1 MTSSTVSP
9 ASSAVTSARCRG
21 LQITS
26 GSPQAQVGQGV
37 GGEPGLVAADVGQ
50 LQVGAAGVTA
60 RDLTIRSRRDAVA
73 AGGAVQQS
81 HPRLCRTPLT
91 VVRMLGWNGVTRVL
105 AVANQKGGV
114 AKTTTVASL
123 GAAMAEEGRR
133 VLLVD
138 LDPQG
143 CLTFSLGQ
151 DPDKLAVSIHEVLL
165 GDVEPNAALV
175 ATSEG
180 MTLLPANIDLAGAEA
195 MLLMRAGREYALKRA
210 LAKVAADFDVVI
222 IDCPPSLGVLTLN
235 GLTAADDVIVP
246 LQCETLAHRG
256 VGQFLRTV
264 DDVQQITNADL
275 KMLGALPTLYDSRT
289 THSRDVLL
297 DVADRYGLVGAG
309 PAHSAHGA
317 VRRGQRLG
325 CVGSDGAE
333 EQGLH
338 RLSGT
343 GQVAAQALEDGQGA
357 ADLHP
362 RGVAGGSLGQ
372 GHQGGAALFQQR
384 SCPRRRVPPDRAAAG
399 GISSM

>member
-1 MTSSTVSP
+1 M
-9 ASSAVTSARCRG
+9 
-21 LQITS
+21 
-26 GSPQAQVGQGV
+26 
-37 GGEPGLVAADVGQ
+37 
-50 LQVGAAGVTA
+50 
-60 RDLTIRSRRDAVA
+60 
-73 AGGAVQQS
+73 
-81 HPRLCRTPLT
+81 
-91 VVRMLGWNGVTRVL
+91 TRVL

-165 GDVEPNAALV
+165 GDVDPDTALV
-175 ATSEG
+175 ETSEG

-210 LAKVAADFDVVI
+210 LAKLGAGAAPAATSTAGAAPAATSTAGAAPAATSTAGAAPAATSTAGAAPAATSTAHFDVVI

-235 GLTAADDVIVP
+235 GLTAANDVIVP

-275 KMLGALPTLYDSRT
+275 HMLGALPTLYDSRT

-297 DVADRYGLVGAG
+297 DVADRYGLVVLAPPIPRTVRFAEASASGASVLAG
-309 PAHSAHGA
+309 RKNKGA
-317 VRRGQRLG
+317 NAYREL
-325 CVGSDGAE
+325 ANA
-333 EQGLH
+333 LIKYWK
-338 RLSGT
+338 SGK
-343 GQVAAQALEDGQGA
+343 ALPTYA
-357 ADLHP
+357 
-362 RGVAGGSLGQ
+362 
-372 GHQGGAALFQQR
+372 
-384 SCPRRRVPPDRAAAG
+384 PDV
-399 GISSM
+399 